1 MKEMEKG
8 SLLLKKEIYMMDNG
22 KMIKDMGRVLKFM
35 IIEINILVNGN

>member
-8 SLLLKKEIYMMDNG
+8 SLLLKKEIYMMYNG

-35 IIEINILVNGN
+35 IMEINILVNGN